1 MSEWEAIAR
10 WSVAWGPGLIILF
23 ALFSLLRKPPAF
35 IAAFI
40 NAQQSQAV
48 AMTKMADAVERATAR
63 DNDRLDEILI
73 NDQVILRRIEEL
85 SHDIGPHRP

>member
-1 MSEWEAIAR
+1 VTEWEAIAR

-40 NAQQSQAV
+40 DAQQSQAV
-48 AMTKMADAVERATAR
+48 AMTKMADAVERTTAR
-63 DNDRLDEILI
+63 DNDR
-73 NDQVILRRIEEL
+73 IEEL
-85 SHDIGPHRP
+85 LIDTQVIIRKIEELAHDIGPHHP

>member
-1 MSEWEAIAR
+1 MTEWAAIAK
-10 WSVAWGPGLIILF
+10 WAVAWGPGVVILAGLYMLI
-23 ALFSLLRKPPAF
+23 RRPPAF
-35 IAAFI
+35 VGAFI
-40 NAQQSQAV
+40 DAQTSQAV

-85 SHDIGPHRP
+85 SHDIGTPHA